1 MTQAAPHLFQRA
13 AEVALGVSFNDQS
26 QTSDIPGVSSRAP
39 FFRHTVSVQA
49 QSKAPDI
56 CSVRA
61 YTEELLASFN
71 VQAQAPDDPS
81 QTLVSD
87 FHLLSL
93 RAYMEELSASF
104 NAQDQAPDDL
114 HDQDR
119 QCAPCFFVENPHPC
133 RPELLRLYT
142 KQDVSH
148 LSLQQV
154 SQVSAQ
160 ELFNRLLTL
169 PYQGV
174 SRIEFHVCYLWI
186 PFVSQGVDCLH
197 SVGLGCPWTVPVIL
211 FNDQRGSTQAIRV
224 YVFIICLSGT

>member
-1 MTQAAPHLFQRA
+1 MSL
-13 AEVALGVSFNDQS
+13 ALAFSIHNKQ
-26 QTSDIPGVSSRAP
+26 QLLTS
-39 FFRHTVSVQA
+39 
-49 QSKAPDI
+49 
-56 CSVRA
+56 
-61 YTEELLASFN
+61 LN

-114 HDQDR
+114 HAQDR
-119 QCAPCFFVENPHPC
+119 QCAPCFFVENPHSC

-160 ELFNRLLTL
+160 ELFNRLMTL

-174 SRIEFHVCYLWI
+174 SRIEFHVCCLWI

-197 SVGLGCPWTVPVIL
+197 SVGLRCSWTFTVII
-211 FNDQRGSTQAIRV
+211 FNDQRGST
-224 YVFIICLSGT
+224 LSVCMYLSFA